1 MKILMRA
8 FAKLLSGLLL
18 MGALLFGPAGTWCF
32 PGAWRLLVLLFVPMM
47 VVGAVLYR
55 RAPELLRK
63 RLNSREQEP
72 EQRIVI
78 LLSGLIFVTGFVL
91 AGLDFRF
98 GWTRLPVP
106 AVALGMILFCVG
118 YGLYAEVLRENA
130 YLSRTVEVQ
139 EGQKV
144 IDTGLYGIV
153 RHPMYLAVTV
163 LFLSMP
169 LVLGSAAALV
179 PFLFVPAVLVK
190 RIWNEEQVLEEGLPG
205 YRAYEKK
212 VKCRMIPFIW

>member
-18 MGALLFGPAGTWCF
+18 MGALLFGPAGTWHF
-32 PGAWRLLVLLFVPMM
+32 PGAWRLLVLLFVLMM

-72 EQRIVI
+72 EQRVVI

-98 GWTRLPVP
+98 GWTRLPAP
-106 AVALGMILFCVG
+106 AVALGMVLFCVG

-130 YLSRTVEVQ
+130 YLSRTVELQ

-144 IDTGLYGIV
+144 IDTGMYGIV

-190 RIWNEEQVLEEGLPG
+190 RIRNEEQVLEEGLPG
-205 YRAYEKK
+205 YWAYEKK
-212 VKCRMIPFIW
+212 VKYRMIPFIW

>member
-1 MKILMRA
+1 MKLLMRA

-18 MGALLFGPAGTWCF
+18 MEALLFGPAGTWHF
-32 PGAWRLLVLLFVPMM
+32 PGAWRLLALLFVPMP

-72 EQRIVI
+72 EQRAVI
-78 LLSGLIFVTGFVL
+78 LLSSLIFITGFVL

-98 GWTRLPVP
+98 GWTRLPAPV
-106 AVALGMILFCVG
+106 VALGMVLFCTG
-118 YGLYAEVLRENA
+118 YGLYVEVLRENA
-130 YLSRTVEVQ
+130 HLSRTVEVQ

-153 RHPMYLAVTV
+153 RHPM
-163 LFLSMP
+163 
-169 LVLGSAAALV
+169 
-179 PFLFVPAVLVK
+179 
-190 RIWNEEQVLEEGLPG
+190 
-205 YRAYEKK
+205 
-212 VKCRMIPFIW
+212 

>member
-72 EQRIVI
+72 EQRVVI

-98 GWTRLPVP
+98 GWTRLPAP
-106 AVALGMILFCVG
+106 AVALGMVLFCVG

-130 YLSRTVEVQ
+130 YLSRTVELQ

-144 IDTGLYGIV
+144 IDTGMYGIV

-190 RIWNEEQVLEEGLPG
+190 RIRNEEQVLEEGLPG